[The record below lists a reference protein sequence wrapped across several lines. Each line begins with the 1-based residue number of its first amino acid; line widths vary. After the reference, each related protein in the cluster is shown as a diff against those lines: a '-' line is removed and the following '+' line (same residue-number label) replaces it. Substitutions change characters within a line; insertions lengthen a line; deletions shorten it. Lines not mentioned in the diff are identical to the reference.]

1 MCPPPNGRLCCTR
14 VEGGGVDR
22 GKLPP
27 KHLISET
34 IKFYT
39 IMPAGISAAYFE
51 YKQR

>member
-27 KHLISET
+27 KHLTSET
-34 IKFYT
+34 IKINFT
-39 IMPAGISAAYFE
+39 QLCLLG
-51 YKQR
+51 